1 MMTIASAYE
10 MQPPGQ
16 KDLAKAIAHAAS
28 SMPPCK
34 AYIKSIGDFVGKF
47 AGGESFKLLKYLD
60 FIGSLAAI
68 CLSFHVSRF
77 SWHSKVRKAH
87 FKKNSFTSWCK
98 LMLSHAGSF
107 QKEFNPQLVQA
118 HASHS
123 RLISERIE
131 SSAGI
136 QAHASH
142 SRLFAM
148 TDSHTHTHFPLAT
161 VYDIFCRSLIWS

>member
-68 CLSFHVSRF
+68 CVSFHVSRF
-77 SWHSKVRKAH
+77 S
-87 FKKNSFTSWCK
+87 
-98 LMLSHAGSF
+98 
-107 QKEFNPQLVQA
+107 
-118 HASHS
+118 
-123 RLISERIE
+123 
-131 SSAGI
+131 
-136 QAHASH
+136 
-142 SRLFAM
+142 
-148 TDSHTHTHFPLAT
+148 LA
-161 VYDIFCRSLIWS
+161 F